1 VPPSACAGC
10 HRDLSPRD
18 TPLVCSFATRGFP
31 FLDGTPAAPCRTE
44 YHPHCLRVG
53 QPFYTRRVQSGGL
66 SFPHVRT
73 WPNFICEACTV
84 RAILDREL
92 TDPADWRLLC
102 LERMR
107 VLDMSHAWAKDTHKL
122 YQGKLAA
129 ISCFAE
135 DYGVPLLRP
144 QALLRPPTSAN
155 IPLMWMQESYS
166 LRPGSTRRDDPDAM
180 AFVAFST
187 MRQLR
192 AAASQYFA
200 WDTMLQYPDQAYET
214 REGRVLCS
222 EFCRPTDSLAYT
234 WFSTGMSS
242 RLGDKPSPSTAL
254 LHRHVQCLDTELDA
268 RYRSATAPLLRCEL
282 ARAGF
287 CNLSLWLG
295 WLRSTENFSLN
306 FDDITAIPP
315 DDALIHDLPRGVGA
329 ICGSLQP
336 ETKFSRTIRADVI
349 MAWRTISGFCI
360 GMWWERLCDEF
371 PLHTGP
377 LFCHLDGT
385 CWTSKYFCET
395 FLYPSL
401 HRQRASGDPFL
412 RAFNDQPG
420 NRIPDK
426 FWSLHCYRR
435 GGRSQQVTRGPTA
448 QIPFRRASKE
458 QRYEHARWR
467 LQCTG
472 ESVDALY
479 REWNLRDRVRLTLF
493 CT

>member
-1 VPPSACAGC
+1 VPPNSCVGC
-10 HRDLSPRD
+10 HRDLCPSD

-31 FLDGTPAAPCRTE
+31 FSDGSRAAPCRSE
-44 YHPHCLRVG
+44 YHPHCLCVG
-53 QPFYTRRVQSGGL
+53 PPFYTRRVQSGGL
-66 SFPHVRT
+66 SFPHVRI

-92 TDPADWRLLC
+92 TRPADWRLLC

-107 VLDMSHAWAKDTHKL
+107 LLDMSHAWAKDTHKL

-129 ISCFAE
+129 ISCFST
-135 DYGVPLLRP
+135 DYGVPLLGSRT
-144 QALLRPPTSAN
+144 LLRPPTSAN

-166 LRPGSTRRDDPDAM
+166 LRPGALRRNEPDDTV
-180 AFVAFST
+180 FVAFST
-187 MRQLR
+187 VRQLR
-192 AAASQYFA
+192 AAASQFFA

-214 REGRVLCS
+214 RDGRVICS

-234 WFSTGMSS
+234 WFATGMSA
-242 RLGDKPSPSTAL
+242 RIGDQPSPSTAL
-254 LHRHVQCLDTELDA
+254 LLRHVQTLDA
-268 RYRSATAPLLRCEL
+268 ELEARYQAATDPLLRREL
-282 ARAGF
+282 ARAGL
-287 CNLSLWLG
+287 CNLTLWLG
-295 WLRSTENFSLN
+295 WLRSTENFSLD

-315 DDALIHDLPRGVGA
+315 EDALTHDLPLGVGA

-336 ETKFSRTIRADVI
+336 ETKSNRNARADMVL
-349 MAWRTISGFCI
+349 AWRTISGLCV
-360 GMWWERLCDEF
+360 GTWYAERLCTAF
-371 PLHTGP
+371 PLQTGP

-385 CWTSKYFCET
+385 RWTSKYFRET

-401 HRQRASGDPFL
+401 RRQRTAGDPFL
-412 RAFNDQPG
+412 RAFNDRPG
-420 NRIPDK
+420 NRIEDK

-435 GGRSQQVTRGPTA
+435 GGRSQVTRGPTA
-448 QIPFRRASKE
+448 QIAYRRASKE

-467 LQCTG
+467 LQRSG